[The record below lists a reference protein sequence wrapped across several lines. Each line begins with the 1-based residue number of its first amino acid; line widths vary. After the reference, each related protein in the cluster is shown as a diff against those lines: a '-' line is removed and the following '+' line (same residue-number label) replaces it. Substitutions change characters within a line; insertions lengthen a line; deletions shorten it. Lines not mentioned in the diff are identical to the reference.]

1 MYLKHQYGVFYE
13 IEKGALE
20 MFVARLSFALYK
32 PGEIVAKAG
41 EPCTAMTMF
50 IDGEVDALHIMP
62 DAKKIG
68 HIERMALQS
77 ESNSLSGTGQTQQ
90 LDGHIQTYKQGDSI
104 GEQSFEDDYN

>member
-1 MYLKHQYGVFYE
+1 
-13 IEKGALE
+13 

-41 EPCTAMTMF
+41 EPCTSMIMF

-90 LDGHIQTYKQGDSI
+90 LDGYLQTFKQGDSI
-104 GEQSFEDDYN
+104 GEQSFEDDYNQ